1 MKRRIYLETTIVSY
15 LTARPSSN
23 LVIAAHQEL
32 IIEWWSEHRKRF
44 DLFVS
49 ELVLL
54 EASKGDES
62 AAQRRLT
69 ELSDIPILAIEEAA
83 RDLARIFVV
92 RNLIP
97 AKVVED
103 AIHIAIAT
111 TQGMDFLITWNCK
124 HIANAE
130 IRERLE
136 AVCLEA
142 GYRMPVICT
151 PEQLMG
157 D

>member
-1 MKRRIYLETTIVSY
+1 MKRRVYLETTIVSY
-15 LTARPSSN
+15 LTARASSN

-32 IIEWWSEHRKRF
+32 TIEWWAEHRKRF

-54 EASKGDES
+54 EASKGDET
-62 AAQRRLT
+62 AAEKRLAK
-69 ELSDIPILAIEEAA
+69 LSGIPILAIEHAA
-83 RDLARIFVV
+83 RDLARSFVV

-136 AVCLEA
+136 AACLDA

-151 PEQLMG
+151 PEELMG

>member
-1 MKRRIYLETTIVSY
+1 M
-15 LTARPSSN
+15 
-23 LVIAAHQEL
+23 IAAHQEL
-32 IIEWWSEHRKRF
+32 TIEWWSEHTKRF
-44 DLFVS
+44 DLFAS
-49 ELVLL
+49 EPVLL
-54 EASKGDES
+54 EAFKGDES